1 VHSDDFQRFIDLDV
15 TCTIWP
21 PLNAPGNYNLGAIR
35 PVLKDETWARMYPNR
50 SMLDAG
56 VKLVTHTDGPAAPV
70 WPWWGMEASLT
81 RKNPTRPDL
90 EPMGVDQ
97 ALTVAELIEIYTINT
112 AYSLHLDEVTG
123 SIEKG
128 KFADMIV
135 LNHNLFEVSPTKIHK
150 TEIQRTVIKG
160 EVVYQGRLIAE

>member
-1 VHSDDFQRFIDLDV
+1 
-15 TCTIWP
+15 
-21 PLNAPGNYNLGAIR
+21 
-35 PVLKDETWARMYPNR
+35 MYPNL
-50 SMLDAG
+50 SKQDAG
-56 VKLVTHTDGPAAPV
+56 VKLTTHTDGPAAPV

-135 LNHNLFEVSPTKIHK
+135 LNHNLFEVSPTKIH
-150 TEIQRTVIKG
+150 
-160 EVVYQGRLIAE
+160 